1 MLLFEDRQHP
11 NDDFCRIED
20 VESDILLPFLD
31 QKTVL
36 LNLGTLETQTYNVLQ
51 AIIAINA
58 VDSER
63 TDQVRVDVTL
73 PFHFH

>member
-1 MLLFEDRQHP
+1 M
-11 NDDFCRIED
+11 
-20 VESDILLPFLD
+20 PFLD

-36 LNLGTLETQTYNVLQ
+36 LNLGNLETQTYNVLQ

-73 PFHFH
+73 PSHFH